1 MNTRIVLTGILRDN
15 DELLIVKRSET
26 DDLYSGAW
34 TFPGGHLEKGEL

>member
-1 MNTRIVLTGILRDN
+1 VNTKNVLIGILRDN

-34 TFPGGHLEKGEL
+34 KFFDGP